1 MICKRITVQN
11 FRNIENEEIRFSD
24 GVNLLH
30 GDNAQGKTNLLEAIY
45 YISLGKSFRGA
56 TEKEMIGFGKDYS
69 FLSLDFCDSVREQN
83 ISVTISRDK
92 RRRFVQNGVKIF
104 KMTDIVGSL
113 RAVLFSPDML
123 SLVKDGPSERR
134 SFLDT
139 ALCQSRPVYMQS
151 LTRFNKIVKQ
161 RNKLLKESENDRAT
175 VNATLPFWSEQL
187 ARESAVLARFRAE
200 YVETAEKFV
209 KKFFSEMTNGGEEP
223 SLTFVSSCKLS
234 AEECK
239 DTEKV
244 YEAYLKLLTDNV
256 ERECIVQSSLYGA
269 HKDDIDIRLNGKSAR
284 DFASQGQQRS
294 LALAM
299 KLSEGEICYAECGEH
314 PVFLL
319 DDVLSELDPHRRAY
333 LLREIENKQVIM
345 TGCDDSSTGDAK
357 VIRVSGGKYRE
368 VNG

>member
-1 MICKRITVQN
+1 MICKRITVQG
-11 FRNIENEEIRFSD
+11 FRNIENEEICFSD
-24 GVNLLH
+24 GVNLLR

-56 TEKEMIGFGKDYS
+56 TEKEMIGFGKDFAYV
-69 FLSLDFCDSVREQN
+69 SLDFRDSVRDQN
-83 ISVTISRDK
+83 ISVTVSRDK
-92 RRRFVQNGVKIF
+92 RRRFEQNGVKIF

-139 ALCQSRPVYMQS
+139 ALCQSHPVYMQS

-161 RNKLLKESENDRAT
+161 RNKLLKDSETDRAT

-200 YVETAEKFV
+200 YTETAERFV
-209 KKFFSEMTNGGEEP
+209 KKFFSEMTNGSEDP
-223 SLTFVSSCKLS
+223 SLNFVSSCKLS

-244 YEAYLKLLTDNV
+244 YEAYLRLLTENV

-284 DFASQGQQRS
+284 DYASQGQQRS

-299 KLSEGEICYAECGEH
+299 KLSEGEICYSECGERKY
-314 PVFLL
+314 VEN
-319 DDVLSELDPHRRAY
+319 STKRRNF
-333 LLREIENKQVIM
+333 EKIFGNFKKM
-345 TGCDDSSTGDAK
+345 STFFGD
-357 VIRVSGGKYRE
+357 RR
-368 VNG
+368 

>member
-1 MICKRITVQN
+1 MICKKITVRG
-11 FRNIENEEIRFSD
+11 FRNIESAEINFSD
-24 GVNLLH
+24 GVNLLP

-56 TEKEMIGFGKDYS
+56 TEKEMIGFGQDFSY
-69 FLSLDFCDSVREQN
+69 LSLDFRDSVREQN
-83 ISVTISRDK
+83 IEVTISRDK

-113 RAVLFSPDML
+113 RAVLFSPDKL
-123 SLVKDGPSERR
+123 SLVKSGPSERR

-161 RNKLLKESENDRAT
+161 RNKLLKERENDRAT
-175 VNATLPFWSEQL
+175 FDATIQFWSEQL
-187 ARESAVLARFRAE
+187 ARESAILARFRAE

-209 KKFFSEMTNGGEEP
+209 KKFFYEMTNGNEEP
-223 SLTFVSSCKLS
+223 SLTFVCSSKLS
-234 AEECK
+234 ANECH

-244 YEAYLKLLTDNV
+244 YGAYLKLLTENI

-284 DFASQGQQRS
+284 DYASQGQQRS

-299 KLSEGEICYAECGEH
+299 KLSEGEICKNECGEY

-319 DDVLSELDPHRRAY
+319 DDVLSELDPTRRAY
-333 LLREIENKQVIM
+333 LLNEIENKQVIM

-357 VIRVSGGKYRE
+357 VIFVK
-368 VNG
+368 NGTYTEG